1 MTTQYIIRIANYL
14 DGSGNE
20 LEFTTSTGVRPYLAT
35 SPTIA
40 GATMAALD
48 PIAASGGMVW
58 DLIAPIGALQPLLR
72 RDLGAPAGSSVPA
85 RLVEYVTETDS
96 SIVLNVTGLT
106 TPQYVFVGGETMYL
120 TAEPTPGTYTVIRG
134 IGSLGRALV
143 HQWVYETQPPPL
155 VLSRPTNPTGHRVE
169 VSDNTGVIYRGVLRS
184 VTRTDHGCSLDIVSM
199 VGWLRERK
207 QLPVPPSNYDA
218 GGLNQ
223 CTLSI
228 DDRVLEHTA
237 TYSDSWA
244 PQRARLWWGDL
255 WAVVAVGQADL
266 MATNDQYLWSVGTQA
281 ILQWGKGETA
291 YPLETPPDGLD
302 KIAEASGRAESKVT
316 RVEALWTTPVAPP
329 STVLEAMLTDIWP
342 PGQVGGMDVT
352 DVGDLLALDLAY
364 GVGDLYPPY
373 SVDTLWWPGATK
385 QPMVLADAIA
395 ANMIAPLFCG
405 MTAMPDGRVMAL
417 DWLAC
422 LGATQTV
429 LQADLIRGLGGVS
442 DTQPVKIV
450 RWTASELGGEQV
462 LNFQSDLVSQVV
474 GGGREVAVKPGW
486 LQAAAGWMYDRLA
499 AVLQVYQLSVPTITI
514 QMTQAK
520 AQAIVLEPGLVL
532 GLTCSTLWNRQGLRG
547 VVDMDGIV
555 LSVSRRLHAEAGTY
569 DAVVALTGYS
579 ITANDGRWGPSG
591 VVVNQVGTTID
602 LTMDN
607 GEAVSNWFT
616 TGDAVALTDP
626 TGLVLDGTVT
636 VVSSTVN
643 SITVSGLGVA
653 AAPGYLIELATW
665 SVAQYPDTVY
675 LGEGFDYV

>member
-20 LEFTTSTGVRPYLAT
+20 LEFTTSTGTRPYLAT

-96 SIVLNVTGLT
+96 SIVLDVTGLT

-120 TAEPTPGTYTVIRG
+120 TAEPTPGTYSVVRG

-207 QLPVPPSNYDA
+207 QLPIPPVLIIA
-218 GGLNQ
+218 GTMCVLSIEDR
-223 CTLSI
+223 TLSFFG
-228 DDRVLEHTA
+228 

-255 WAVVAVGQADL
+255 WVVVAVGNSGL
-266 MATNDQYLWSVGTQA
+266 LVPSNNNQYFWTIGEQA

-302 KIAEASGRAESKVT
+302 KIAAAAGRSESAPT
-316 RVEALWTTPVAPP
+316 RAEALWTTPQARP
-329 STVLEAMLTDIWP
+329 SVVLEAMLTDIWP

-352 DVGDLLALDLAY
+352 DVGDLTAIDLAY
-364 GVGDLYPPY
+364 GIGDLYPPY
-373 SVDTLWWPGATK
+373 SVDTLWWPGASK
-385 QPMVLADAIA
+385 QPTVLADAISSKL
-395 ANMIAPLFCG
+395 MAPLFCAL
-405 MTAMPDGRVMAL
+405 TATTEGRVLAV
-417 DWLAC
+417 DWLSC
-422 LGATQTV
+422 LGGSMTV
-429 LQADLIRGLGGVS
+429 VQAELIRGLGGTS

-450 RWTASELGGEQV
+450 RWTATELGGEQV

-474 GGGREVAVKPGW
+474 GGGREVAVQPGW

-499 AVLQVYQLSVPTITI
+499 AVLQIYQLSVPTVTI
-514 QMTQAK
+514 QVTKAK
-520 AQAIVLEPGLVL
+520 ALAIGLEPGLVL
-532 GLTCSTLWNRQGLRG
+532 GLTCSTLWNRDGLRG

-579 ITANDGRWGPSG
+579 VSPNSGKWGPSG
-591 VVVNQVGTTID
+591 VVSSQVGFTI
-602 LTMDN
+602 TMAMDN
-607 GEAVSNWFT
+607 GDPVNAWFN
-616 TGDAVALTDP
+616 TGDVVALTDSI
-626 TGLVLDGTVT
+626 GQVLDGTVT
-636 VVSSTVN
+636 VVSSTIN
-643 SITVSGLGVA
+643 SITVSGLSTTAGA
-653 AAPGYLIELATW
+653 GDRIELATW

-675 LGEGFDYV
+675 LSEGFDYV

>member
-20 LEFTTSTGVRPYLAT
+20 LEFTTSTGTRPYLAT

-120 TAEPTPGTYTVIRG
+120 TAEPTPGTYSVIRG

-207 QLPVPPSNYDA
+207 QLPVPPVLA
-218 GGLNQ
+218 GFYTNVDN
-223 CTLSI
+223 LSI
-228 DDRVLEHTA
+228 DDRTISYRA
-237 TYSDSWA
+237 SYSDSWA
-244 PQRARLWWGDL
+244 PQRARLWWNDL
-255 WAVVAVGQADL
+255 WVVVAVGQADL
-266 MATNDQYLWSVGTQA
+266 MATNDQYIWMVGEQS

-302 KIAEASGRAESKVT
+302 KIAEAAGRSESAPT

-329 STVLEAMLTDIWP
+329 ATVLEAMLTDIWP

-352 DVGDLLALDLAY
+352 DVGDLMALDLVY

-385 QPMVLADAIA
+385 QPMILADAIA
-395 ANMIAPLFCG
+395 ANMMAPLFCG
-405 MTAMPDGRVMAL
+405 LTATPEGRVMAI

-474 GGGREVAVKPGW
+474 GGGREVSVKPGW
-486 LQAAAGWMYDRLA
+486 LQAAAGWMYDRLS
-499 AVLQVYQLSVPTITI
+499 AVLQVYQLSVPTVTI
-514 QMTQAK
+514 QLTQAK
-520 AQAIVLEPGLVL
+520 AQAISLEPGLVL
-532 GLTCSTLWNRQGLRG
+532 GLTCTTLWNRQGLRG

-591 VVVNQVGTTID
+591 VVVNQVGTTITM
-602 LTMDN
+602 TMDN

-616 TGDAVALTDP
+616 TGDAVALVDAS
-626 TGLVLDGTVT
+626 GFVLDGTVT
-636 VVSSTVN
+636 VVSSTIN
-643 SITVSGLGVA
+643 SITVSGLGVPS
-653 AAPGYLIELATW
+653 APGDRIELATW